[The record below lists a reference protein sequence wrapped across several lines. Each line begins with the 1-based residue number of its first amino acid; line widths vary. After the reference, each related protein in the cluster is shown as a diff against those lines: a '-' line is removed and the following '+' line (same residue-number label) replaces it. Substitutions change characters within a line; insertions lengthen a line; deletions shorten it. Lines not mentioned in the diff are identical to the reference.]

1 MLFKFGDV
9 ERRQLRLYRDAPP
22 RDVRGC
28 VVGVEYLEKCM
39 DRLCLLGND
48 GEYSLDDDMHL
59 VIEVLVTLKS
69 CNQRLE
75 VLAQQLYKIHPSLL
89 KPLVG
94 QLY

>member
-22 RDVRGC
+22 QDVKGC
-28 VVGVEYLEKCM
+28 VTGVEYLEKCM

-48 GEYSLDDDMHL
+48 DTCSLDEDMHL
-59 VIEVLVTLKS
+59 LIEALKTLKA

-75 VLAQQLYKIHPSLL
+75 VLAQQLYKLHPSLL